1 MPSNKT
7 SIVIAAIF
15 IVFLGAYTKDAKAQ
29 ATKTITVPEDTNV
42 VLVDSTHCEP
52 IYNENTG
59 SLYVPRC
66 WKLKQE
72 REKTAIERV
81 TERTIEN
88 ASTEVENSVYNVID
102 RVIRD
107 MGEKIEKAGG
117 NR

>member
-7 SIVIAAIF
+7 SAVIAAIF
-15 IVFLGAYTKDAKAQ
+15 IVFLGAYSKDVRS
-29 ATKTITVPEDTNV
+29 ATKTITVPEDTTV
-42 VLVDSTHCEP
+42 VAVDSTHCEP
-52 IYNENTG
+52 IYNEHTG
-59 SLYVPRC
+59 TLYVPRC

-72 REKTAIERV
+72 REQTAIERV

-88 ASTEVENSVYNVID
+88 AGTEIENSVYNVID
-102 RVIRD
+102 RVIYE

>member
-7 SIVIAAIF
+7 SVVIAAIF
-15 IVFLGAYTKDAKAQ
+15 IVFLGAYTKDAQ
-29 ATKTITVPEDTNV
+29 SATKTITVPEDTTV
-42 VLVDSTHCEP
+42 VAVDSTHCEP

-59 SLYVPRC
+59 TLYVPRC

-72 REKTAIERV
+72 REQTAIERV

-88 ASTEVENSVYNVID
+88 AGTEIENSVYNVID
-102 RVIRD
+102 RVIYE

>member
-1 MPSNKT
+1 MMGNKT
-7 SIVIAAIF
+7 PKVLALLF
-15 IVFLGAYTKDAKAQ
+15 VVFSYALVHDANAQ
-29 ATKTITVPEDTNV
+29 ATKTITVPEDTTV
-42 VLVDSTHCEP
+42 VAVDSTHCEP

-59 SLYVPRC
+59 TLYVPRC

-72 REKTAIERV
+72 REQTAIERV

-88 ASTEVENSVYNVID
+88 AGTEIENSVYNVID
-102 RVIRD
+102 RVIYE

>member
-7 SIVIAAIF
+7 QAVLALIFVIF
-15 IVFLGAYTKDAKAQ
+15 SYSLVQDARA
-29 ATKTITVPEDTNV
+29 ATKTITVPEDTEV
-42 VLVDSTHCEP
+42 VAVDSTHCEP
-52 IYNENTG
+52 IYNEHTG
-59 SLYVPRC
+59 TLYVPRC

-72 REKTAIERV
+72 REQTAIERV

-88 ASTEVENSVYNVID
+88 ASTEIENSVYNVID
-102 RVIRD
+102 RVIYE

>member
-7 SIVIAAIF
+7 SVVVAAIF
-15 IVFLGAYTKDAKAQ
+15 IVFLGAYSKDARS
-29 ATKTITVPEDTNV
+29 ATKTITVPEDTTV
-42 VLVDSTHCEP
+42 VAVDSTHCEP
-52 IYNENTG
+52 IYNEHTG
-59 SLYVPRC
+59 TLYVPRC

-72 REKTAIERV
+72 REQTAIERV

-102 RVIRD
+102 RVIYE